1 MILPAPDKEPWAT
14 LMQGLL
20 DGTMDGP
27 AFQDEFLAASR
38 VAVAR
43 GERVP
48 YAADLMFYEVD
59 AYCADPAL
67 RGEADLDE
75 AGLRDAARR
84 LITRLDEP
92 WPKLPGT
99 PSDEQIFENFR
110 RAADSLL
117 RRGK

>member
-1 MILPAPDKEPWAT
+1 MLPAPDKQPWER
-14 LMQGLL
+14 LMQALL
-20 DGTMDGP
+20 DGEMDGP
-27 AFQDEFLAASR
+27 QFQDEFLAASR
-38 VAVAR
+38 DATAR

-67 RGEADLDE
+67 RGENDLDE

-92 WPKLPGT
+92 WPKLPRT
-99 PSDEQIFENFR
+99 PSDEQILENFR
-110 RAADSLL
+110 RAADRLL